1 MLPTTASQGRGAAR
15 SAPPLFGPYLRRI
28 VKVRKPRGSLGS
40 PRNLN
45 PLRLSCN
52 PSSAR
57 AACRSGVASPRAR
70 RDVKLRFSLGFGF
83 LDECGL
89 PGRRILYACG
99 VHRFHL
105 GVEAPPVVCLLLGWV
120 VPMRSFASMN

>member
-57 AACRSGVASPRAR
+57 AACRSGVASPRAL
-70 RDVKLRFSLGFGF
+70 RDVKLGFSLGFGF
-83 LDECGL
+83 LFECGL
-89 PGRRILYACG
+89 TGRRIQYVCV

-105 GVEAPPVVCLLLGWV
+105 GP
-120 VPMRSFASMN
+120 